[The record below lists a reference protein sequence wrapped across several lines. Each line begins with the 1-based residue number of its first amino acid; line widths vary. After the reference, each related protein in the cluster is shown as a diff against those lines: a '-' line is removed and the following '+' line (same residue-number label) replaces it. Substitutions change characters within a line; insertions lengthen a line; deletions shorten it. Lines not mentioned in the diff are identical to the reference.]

1 MYSSPLEALM
11 SSRRITPVIAL
22 GAVALLALAGCS
34 GGNSANTSESSQG
47 SDSLVIDTAF
57 SIETTDPGHTY
68 DPTGNMIAKALY
80 ETLVDFEGSDVS
92 TPVPGLASWEQ
103 NDEATEFTFTLEG
116 DRVFSDGSPI
126 EAKDVVFS
134 LQRIQGMADAKPNF
148 LLGGLTIEE
157 VDDKTIRFTSETPL
171 LQLPA
176 ILANPALG
184 IVNAD
189 VVMENG
195 GSTDGSDSAQ
205 GFLDGESAGSG
216 PFVLDTLDL
225 SSQVVLTR
233 NDEYNGD
240 EESAYSRVVVRNVSE
255 SATQLANLKGGDSM
269 VAMDLN
275 GDQVAGLG
283 DDISVDSVPSGQTI
297 FLLLNQGEAGGDL
310 ANVKIAEAIRYALD
324 YDALLELAGAGAV
337 QATGVI
343 PPGFEGALDS
353 GVEQDLDKAKAAL
366 EEAGYTGQTLKL
378 QFPNDYPVGGVEFT
392 PLAER
397 IQAQL
402 EDAGIAV
409 DLAPAPFATELD
421 AYVNG
426 TEGFGLWFWGPD
438 YADSANFL
446 PFAPGLKVGLRA
458 GWAAEANPEIAGIAA
473 GAAAATDAEQRT
485 EAFTEFAEAMQAEG
499 PFVPLIVPGRNISSA
514 SSVSGAVYNSVWEMD
529 IAEIQPAG

>member
-1 MYSSPLEALM
+1 M
-11 SSRRITPVIAL
+11 SSRRSTSVIAI
-22 GAVALLALAGCS
+22 GAVSLLALAGCS
-34 GGNSANTSESSQG
+34 GGNSANNSDGNSSSG
-47 SDSLVIDTAF
+47 SLVIDTAF
-57 SIETTDPGHTY
+57 SIETADPGHTY

-103 NDEATEFTFTLEG
+103 NDAATEFTFTLEG

-134 LQRIQGMADAKPNF
+134 LQRIQGMEDAKPNF
-148 LLGGLTIEE
+148 LLTGLTITE
-157 VDDKTIRFTSETPL
+157 VDDKTISITSETPL

-184 IVNAD
+184 ILNSD
-189 VVMENG
+189 VVIENG
-195 GSTDGSDSAQ
+195 GATDGTDTAQ
-205 GFLDGESAGSG
+205 KFLDGESAGSG

-225 SSQVVLTR
+225 SSQVVLTKS
-233 NDEYNGD
+233 DEYDGD
-240 EESAYSRVVVRNVSE
+240 EEAGYDRVVVRNVSE

-458 GWAAEANPEIAGIAA
+458 GWTAEANPEIAGIAA
-473 GAAAATDAEQRT
+473 GAAAATDEGQRS
-485 EAFTEFAEAMQAEG
+485 EAFTAFAEAMQAEG
-499 PFVPLIVPGRNISSA
+499 PFVPLIVPGRNIA
-514 SSVSGAVYNSVWEMD
+514 TADAVSGAVYNSVWEMD

>member
-1 MYSSPLEALM
+1 M

-34 GGNSANTSESSQG
+34 GGNSANNSESSQG

-134 LQRIQGMADAKPNF
+134 LQRIQGMEDAKPNF
-148 LLGGLTIEE
+148 LLGGLRIEE

-297 FLLLNQGEAGGDL
+297 FLLLNQGEAGGEL

>member
-1 MYSSPLEALM
+1 M
-11 SSRRITPVIAL
+11 SSRRSTSIIAI
-22 GAVALLALAGCS
+22 GAVALLALAGCT
-34 GGNSANTSESSQG
+34 GGNSANTGGSAQG
-47 SDSLVIDTAF
+47 GESLVIDTAF
-57 SIETTDPGHTY
+57 SIETADPGHTY

-126 EAKDVVFS
+126 EAKDVVFT
-134 LQRIQGMADAKPNF
+134 LQRIQGMAEAKPNF
-148 LLGGLTIEE
+148 LLGGLTISE
-157 VDDKTIRFTSETPL
+157 VDDKTISFTSETPL

-205 GFLDGESAGSG
+205 SFLDGESAGSG

-233 NDEYNGD
+233 NDAYNGD
-240 EESAYSRVVVRNVSE
+240 EESAYGRVVVRNVSE

-283 DDISVDSVPSGQTI
+283 DGLTVDSVPSGQTI
-297 FLLLNQGEAGGDL
+297 FLLLNQSSSVGGDL

-324 YDALLELAGAGAV
+324 YDALLELAGAGAQ

-353 GVEQDLDKAKAAL
+353 GVTQDLDKAKAAL
-366 EEAGYTGQTLKL
+366 AEAGYTGQTLRL

-397 IQAQL
+397 VQAQL
-402 EDAGIAV
+402 DDAGISV
-409 DLAPAPFATELD
+409 ELAPAPFATELD

-446 PFAPGLKVGLRA
+446 PFGPGLKVGLRA
-458 GWAAEANPEIAGIAA
+458 GWTAEANPSIATL
-473 GAAAATDAEQRT
+473 ATDAASATDPDERT
-485 EAFTEFAEAMQAEG
+485 AAFTDFAEAMQAEG
-499 PFVPLIVPGRNISSA
+499 PFVPLIVPGRNIA
-514 SSVSGAVYNSVWEMD
+514 TADAVAGAVYNSVWEMD
-529 IAEIQPAG
+529 IAEIAPAG

>member
-1 MYSSPLEALM
+1 M

-34 GGNSANTSESSQG
+34 GGNSANNSESSQG

-103 NDEATEFTFTLEG
+103 NDEATEFTFTLDG

-171 LQLPA
+171 LQLPRSSRTRRSA
-176 ILANPALG
+176 SSTPTSSWRTAG
-184 IVNAD
+184 T
-189 VVMENG
+189 
-195 GSTDGSDSAQ
+195 TDGTDSAQ

-353 GVEQDLDKAKAAL
+353 GVEQGPRQG
-366 EEAGYTGQTLKL
+366 EGRAGGGRLHRSDPQAPVPERL
-378 QFPNDYPVGGVEFT
+378 PVGGVEFT

-421 AYVNG
+421 AYVN
-426 TEGFGLWFWGPD
+426 
-438 YADSANFL
+438 
-446 PFAPGLKVGLRA
+446 RH
-458 GWAAEANPEIAGIAA
+458 
-473 GAAAATDAEQRT
+473 
-485 EAFTEFAEAMQAEG
+485 
-499 PFVPLIVPGRNISSA
+499 
-514 SSVSGAVYNSVWEMD
+514 
-529 IAEIQPAG
+529 

>member
-1 MYSSPLEALM
+1 M

-34 GGNSANTSESSQG
+34 GGNSANNSESSQG

-366 EEAGYTGQTLKL
+366 EEAGYAGQTLKL

>member
-1 MYSSPLEALM
+1 M
-11 SSRRITPVIAL
+11 SSRRTLPAL
-22 GAVALLALAGCS
+22 AFGAVALLALAGCS
-34 GGNSANTSESSQG
+34 GGNSANNGDDSSG
-47 SDSLVIDTAF
+47 SGSLVIDTAF

-68 DPTGNMIAKALY
+68 DPTGNMIAKAIY

-103 NDEATEFTFTLEG
+103 NDAATEFTFTLEG
-116 DRVFSDGSPI
+116 DRVFSDGTPI

-134 LQRIQGMADAKPNF
+134 LQRIQGMEDAKPNF
-148 LLGGLTIEE
+148 LLAGITITE
-157 VDDKTIRFTSETPL
+157 VDDKTITFTSETPL

-184 IVNAD
+184 IVNSD
-189 VVMENG
+189 VVIENG
-195 GSTDGSDSAQ
+195 GATDGSDSAQ
-205 GFLDGESAGSG
+205 SFLDGESAGSG

-225 SSQVVLTR
+225 SSQVVLTK

-240 EESAYSRVVVRNVSE
+240 EESAYDRVVVRNVSE

-283 DDISVDSVPSGQTI
+283 DDLTVDSVPSGQTI

-343 PPGFEGALDS
+343 PPGFEGSLDG
-353 GVEQDLDKAKAAL
+353 GVSQDLDAAKAAL
-366 EEAGYTGQTLKL
+366 AEAGYTGQTLKL

-409 DLAPAPFATELD
+409 ELAPAPFATELD

-446 PFAPGLKVGLRA
+446 PFGPGLKVGLRA
-458 GWAAEANPEIAGIAA
+458 GWAAEANPEIAEIAA
-473 GAAAATDAEQRT
+473 NAASATDADERT
-485 EAFTEFAEAMQAEG
+485 ALFTEFAEAMQAEG
-499 PFVPLIVPGRNISSA
+499 PFVPLIVPGRNIASA
-514 SSVSGAVYNSVWEMD
+514 SAVSGAVYNSVWEMD
-529 IAEIQPAG
+529 IAEITPAG

>member
-1 MYSSPLEALM
+1 M

-34 GGNSANTSESSQG
+34 GGNSANNSESSQG

-134 LQRIQGMADAKPNF
+134 LQRIQGMEDAKPNF
-148 LLGGLTIEE
+148 LLGGLRIEE

-366 EEAGYTGQTLKL
+366 KEAGYTGQTLKL

>member
-1 MYSSPLEALM
+1 M

-34 GGNSANTSESSQG
+34 GGNSANNSESSQG

-134 LQRIQGMADAKPNF
+134 LQRIQGMEDAKPNF
-148 LLGGLTIEE
+148 LLGGLRIEE

>member
-57 SIETTDPGHTY
+57 SIETADPGHTY

-116 DRVFSDGSPI
+116 DRVFSDGSPV

-134 LQRIQGMADAKPNF
+134 LQRIQGMEDAKPNF
-148 LLGGLTIEE
+148 LLGSLTIEE

-353 GVEQDLDKAKAAL
+353 GVKQDLDKAKAAL

>member
-1 MYSSPLEALM
+1 MV
-11 SSRRITPVIAL
+11 SRRSTSFLAL

-34 GGNSANTSESSQG
+34 GGNSANGGNSG
-47 SDSLVIDTAF
+47 GGDSLVIDTAF
-57 SIETTDPGHTY
+57 SIETADPGHTY

-103 NDEATEFTFTLEG
+103 NDQATEFTFTLEDG
-116 DRVFSDGSPI
+116 RVFSDGSPI
-126 EAKDVVFS
+126 EAKDVVFT
-134 LQRIQGMADAKPNF
+134 LQRVQGMEDAKPNF
-148 LLGGLTIEE
+148 LLGGLTVTE
-157 VDDKTIRFTSETPL
+157 VDDKTVSITSETPL

-184 IVNAD
+184 IVNSD
-189 VVMENG
+189 VVIENG
-195 GSTDGSDSAQ
+195 GSTDGTDSAQ
-205 GFLDGESAGSG
+205 KYLDGASAGSG
-216 PFVLDTLDL
+216 PYVLDTLDL
-225 SSQVVLTR
+225 SSQVVLKK

-240 EESAYSRVVVRNVSE
+240 EKAGYSRVVVRNVSE

-283 DDISVDSVPSGQTI
+283 DDLTVDSVPSGQTI
-297 FLLLNQGEAGGDL
+297 FLLLNQSPAIAGEL
-310 ANVKIAEAIRYALD
+310 ANVKIAEAIRYSLD

-353 GVEQDLDKAKAAL
+353 GVKPDAEKAKAAL
-366 EEAGYTGQTLKL
+366 AEAGYTGQTLKL

-402 EDAGIAV
+402 KDAGINV
-409 DLAPAPFATELD
+409 ELAPQPFATELD

-446 PFAPGLKVGLRA
+446 PFGPGLKVGLRA
-458 GWAAEANPEIAGIAA
+458 GWAAEANPEIAAIAA
-473 GAAAATDAEQRT
+473 EAASATDAEQRT
-485 EAFTEFAEAMQAEG
+485 EAFTSFAEAMQAEG
-499 PFVPLIVPGRNISSA
+499 PFVPLIVPGRNIA
-514 SSVSGAVYNSVWEMD
+514 TAKSVTGAVYNSVWEMD
-529 IAEIQPAG
+529 IAEITPAG

>member
-34 GGNSANTSESSQG
+34 GGNSANNSESSQG

-134 LQRIQGMADAKPNF
+134 LQRIQGMEDAKPNF
-148 LLGGLTIEE
+148 LLGGLRIEE

-297 FLLLNQGEAGGDL
+297 FLLLNQGEAGGEL

>member
-1 MYSSPLEALM
+1 M
-11 SSRRITPVIAL
+11 SSRRSTSVIAI
-22 GAVALLALAGCS
+22 GAVGLLALAGCS
-34 GGNSANTSESSQG
+34 GGNSANSGGDSSG

-57 SIETTDPGHTY
+57 SIETADPGHTY

-103 NDEATEFTFTLEG
+103 NDAATEFTFTLEG
-116 DRVFSDGSPI
+116 DRVFSDGTPI
-126 EAKDVVFS
+126 EAKDVVFT
-134 LQRIQGMADAKPNF
+134 LQRIQGMEDAKPNF
-148 LLGGLTIEE
+148 LLGGLTIAE
-157 VDDKTIRFTSETPL
+157 VDEKTVSITSETPL

-184 IVNAD
+184 IVNSD
-189 VVMENG
+189 VVIENG
-195 GSTDGSDSAQ
+195 GSIDGSDSAQ
-205 GFLDGESAGSG
+205 KFLDGESAGSG
-216 PFVLDTLDL
+216 PYTLDTLDL
-225 SSQVVLTR
+225 SSQVVLAKS
-233 NDEYNGD
+233 DEYNGD
-240 EESAYSRVVVRNVSE
+240 EEAGYDRVVVRNVSE

-283 DDISVDSVPSGQTI
+283 DGLQVESVPSGQTI
-297 FLLLNQGEAGGDL
+297 FLLLNQSSAVAGDL

-324 YDALLELAGAGAV
+324 YDALLELAGSGAV

-343 PPGFEGALDS
+343 PPGFEGALES
-353 GVEQDLDKAKAAL
+353 GVEQDLEKSKAAL
-366 EEAGYTGQTLKL
+366 AEAGYTGQTLTL

-397 IQAQL
+397 VQAQL

-409 DLAPAPFATELD
+409 ELAPAPFATELD

-426 TEGFGLWFWGPD
+426 TESFGLWFWGPD

-446 PFAPGLKVGLRA
+446 PFAPGLKVGLRS

-473 GAAAATDAEQRT
+473 GAAAATDEAQRS
-485 EAFTEFAEAMQAEG
+485 EAFTAFAEAMQAEG
-499 PFVPLIVPGRNISSA
+499 PFVPLIVPGRNIA
-514 SSVSGAVYNSVWEMD
+514 TADAVSGAVYNSVWEMD
-529 IAEIQPAG
+529 IAEITPAG

>member
-1 MYSSPLEALM
+1 M
-11 SSRRITPVIAL
+11 SSRRSTSVIAI

-34 GGNSANTSESSQG
+34 GGNSANTSDGGSSSG
-47 SDSLVIDTAF
+47 SLVIDTAF
-57 SIETTDPGHTY
+57 SIETADPGHSY

-92 TPVPGLASWEQ
+92 TPVPGLASWVQ
-103 NDEATEFTFTLEG
+103 NDAATEFTFTLEG

-134 LQRIQGMADAKPNF
+134 LQRIQGMEDAKPNF
-148 LLGGLTIEE
+148 LLTGLTITE
-157 VDDKTIRFTSETPL
+157 VDDKTISITSETPL

-184 IVNAD
+184 ILNSD
-189 VVMENG
+189 VVIENG
-195 GSTDGSDSAQ
+195 GATDGTDTAQ
-205 GFLDGESAGSG
+205 KFLDGESAGSG

-225 SSQVVLTR
+225 SSQVVLTKS
-233 NDEYNGD
+233 DEYDGD
-240 EESAYSRVVVRNVSE
+240 EEAGYDRVVVRNVSE

-283 DDISVDSVPSGQTI
+283 DGLQVESVPSGQTI
-297 FLLLNQGEAGGDL
+297 FLLLNQSSAVAGDL

-353 GVEQDLDKAKAAL
+353 GVEQDLEKSKAAL
-366 EEAGYTGQTLKL
+366 AEAGYTGQTLKL

-397 IQAQL
+397 VQAQL
-402 EDAGIAV
+402 EDAGITV
-409 DLAPAPFATELD
+409 ELAPAPFATELD

-473 GAAAATDAEQRT
+473 GAAAATDETQRS
-485 EAFTEFAEAMQAEG
+485 EAFTAFAEAMQAEG
-499 PFVPLIVPGRNISSA
+499 PFVPLIVPGRNIA
-514 SSVSGAVYNSVWEMD
+514 TADAVTGAVYNSVWEMD

>member
-1 MYSSPLEALM
+1 M
-11 SSRRITPVIAL
+11 SSRRSTSVIAI

-34 GGNSANTSESSQG
+34 GGNSANNSDQAAG
-47 SDSLVIDTAF
+47 ADSLVIDTAF
-57 SIETTDPGHTY
+57 SIETADPGHTY

-103 NDEATEFTFTLEG
+103 NEAATEFTFTLEG
-116 DRVFSDGSPI
+116 DRAFSDGSPI
-126 EAKDVVFS
+126 EAKDVVFT
-134 LQRIQGMADAKPNF
+134 LQRIQGMTEAKPNF
-148 LLGGLTIEE
+148 LLGGLTITE
-157 VDDKTIRFTSETPL
+157 VDDKTISFVSETPL

-195 GSTDGSDSAQ
+195 GTTDGTDSAQ
-205 GFLDGESAGSG
+205 EFLDGESAGSG

-225 SSQVVLTR
+225 SSQVVLTK

-240 EESAYSRVVVRNVSE
+240 EESEYSRVVVRNVSE

-283 DDISVDSVPSGQTI
+283 DDLTVESVPSGQTI
-297 FLLLNQGEAGGDL
+297 FLLLNQSDAVAGEL
-310 ANVKIAEAIRYALD
+310 ANVKLAEAIRYALD

-343 PPGFEGALDS
+343 PPGFEGALET
-353 GVEQDLDKAKAAL
+353 GVEQDLDKAAAAL
-366 EEAGYTGQTLKL
+366 AEAGYTGQTLKL

-397 IQAQL
+397 VQAQL
-402 EDAGIAV
+402 EEAGITV
-409 DLAPAPFATELD
+409 ELAPAPFATELD
-421 AYVNG
+421 AYVAG

-446 PFAPGLKVGLRA
+446 PFAPGLKVGLRS

-473 GAAAATDAEQRT
+473 GAASATDEAVRA
-485 EAFTEFAEAMQAEG
+485 EAFTAFAEAMQAEG
-499 PFVPLIVPGRNISSA
+499 PFVPLIVPGRNIA
-514 SSVSGAVYNSVWEMD
+514 TAGDVEGAVYNSVWEMD
-529 IAEIQPAG
+529 IAEIAPAG

>member
-1 MYSSPLEALM
+1 M
-11 SSRRITPVIAL
+11 SSRRNTSVIAF
-22 GAVALLALAGCS
+22 GAIALLALAGCS
-34 GGNSANTSESSQG
+34 GGNSANNGDQSSG

-103 NDEATEFTFTLEG
+103 NDTATEFTFTLEG

-134 LQRIQGMADAKPNF
+134 LQRIQGMEDAKPNF
-148 LLGGLTIEE
+148 LLGGLTITE
-157 VDDKTIRFTSETPL
+157 VDDKTITFTSETPL

-184 IVNAD
+184 IVNSD
-189 VVMENG
+189 VVIENG

-205 GFLDGESAGSG
+205 KFLDGESAGSG

-225 SSQVVLTR
+225 SSQVVLTK

-283 DDISVDSVPSGQTI
+283 DDLSVDSVPSGQTI
-297 FLLLNQGEAGGDL
+297 FLLLNQGEAGGEL

-343 PPGFEGALDS
+343 PPGFEGSLDT
-353 GVEQDLDKAKAAL
+353 GVTQDLDKAKAAL
-366 EEAGYTGQTLKL
+366 AEAGYTGQTLKL

-397 IQAQL
+397 VQAQL

-409 DLAPAPFATELD
+409 ELAPAPFATELD

-446 PFAPGLKVGLRA
+446 PFGPGLKVGLRS
-458 GWAAEANPEIAGIAA
+458 GWAAEANPEIAEIAA
-473 GAAAATDAEQRT
+473 NAASATDADERT
-485 EAFTEFAEAMQAEG
+485 ALFTEFAEAMQAEG
-499 PFVPLIVPGRNISSA
+499 PFVPLIVPGRNIASA
-514 SSVSGAVYNSVWEMD
+514 GDVTGAVYNSVWEMD
-529 IAEIQPAG
+529 IAEIAPAG

>member
-1 MYSSPLEALM
+1 M
-11 SSRRITPVIAL
+11 SSRRSTSVIAI
-22 GAVALLALAGCS
+22 GATALLALAGCS
-34 GGNSANTSESSQG
+34 GGNSANNGDQSG
-47 SDSLVIDTAF
+47 GADSLVIDTAF
-57 SIETTDPGHTY
+57 SIETADPGHTY

-103 NDEATEFTFTLEG
+103 NEAATEFTFTLEG
-116 DRVFSDGSPI
+116 DRVFSDGSLV
-126 EAKDVVFS
+126 EAKDVVFT
-134 LQRIQGMADAKPNF
+134 LQRIQGMTEAKPNF
-148 LLGGLTIEE
+148 LLGGLTITE
-157 VDDKTIRFTSETPL
+157 VDDKTISFVSETPL

-195 GSTDGSDSAQ
+195 GTTDGSDTAQ
-205 GFLDGESAGSG
+205 EFLDGESAGSG
-216 PFVLDTLDL
+216 PFILDTLDL
-225 SSQVVLTR
+225 SSQVVLTK

-240 EESAYSRVVVRNVSE
+240 EESEYSRVVVRNVSE

-283 DDISVDSVPSGQTI
+283 DDLTVESVPSGQTI
-297 FLLLNQGEAGGDL
+297 FLLLNQSDAVAGEL
-310 ANVKIAEAIRYALD
+310 ANVKLAEAIRYALD

-343 PPGFEGALDS
+343 PPGFEGALET
-353 GVEQDLDKAKAAL
+353 GVEQDLDKAEAAL
-366 EEAGYTGQTLKL
+366 AEAGYTGQTLKL

-397 IQAQL
+397 VQAQL
-402 EDAGIAV
+402 EEAGITV
-409 DLAPAPFATELD
+409 ELAPAPFATELD
-421 AYVNG
+421 AYVAG

-446 PFAPGLKVGLRA
+446 PFAPGLKVGLRS

-473 GAAAATDAEQRT
+473 GAASATDEAVRA
-485 EAFTEFAEAMQAEG
+485 EAFTAFAEAMQAEG
-499 PFVPLIVPGRNISSA
+499 PFVPLIVPGRNIA
-514 SSVSGAVYNSVWEMD
+514 TAGDVEGAVYNSVWEMD
-529 IAEIQPAG
+529 IAEIAPAG

>member
-1 MYSSPLEALM
+1 M
-11 SSRRITPVIAL
+11 SSRRSTSVIAI
-22 GAVALLALAGCS
+22 GAVGLLALAGCS
-34 GGNSANTSESSQG
+34 GGNSAGNSGDSSG

-57 SIETTDPGHTY
+57 SIETADPGHTY

-103 NDEATEFTFTLEG
+103 NDAATEFTFTLEG

-126 EAKDVVFS
+126 EAKDVVFT
-134 LQRIQGMADAKPNF
+134 LQRIQGMTEAKPNF
-148 LLGGLTIEE
+148 LLGGLTITE
-157 VDDKTIRFTSETPL
+157 VDEKTISIVSETPL

-176 ILANPALG
+176 IFANPALG
-184 IVNAD
+184 IVNSD
-189 VVMENG
+189 VVIENG
-195 GSTDGSDSAQ
+195 GSVDGTDSAQ
-205 GFLDGESAGSG
+205 KFLDGESAGSG
-216 PFVLDTLDL
+216 PYTLDTLDL
-225 SSQVVLTR
+225 SSQVVLTKS
-233 NDEYNGD
+233 DEYNGD
-240 EESAYSRVVVRNVSE
+240 EEAGYDRVVVRNVSE

-275 GDQVAGLG
+275 GDQVSGLG
-283 DDISVDSVPSGQTI
+283 DGLQVDSVPSGQTI
-297 FLLLNQGEAGGDL
+297 FLLLNQSSAVAGDL

-343 PPGFEGALDS
+343 PPGFEGALET

-366 EEAGYTGQTLKL
+366 AEAGYTGQTLTL

-397 IQAQL
+397 VQAQL

-409 DLAPAPFATELD
+409 ELAPAPFATELD

-426 TEGFGLWFWGPD
+426 TESFGLWFWGPD

-446 PFAPGLKVGLRA
+446 PFGPGLKVGLRS

-473 GAAAATDAEQRT
+473 GAASATDPAQRT
-485 EAFTEFAEAMQAEG
+485 EAFTAFAEAMQAEG
-499 PFVPLIVPGRNISSA
+499 PFVPLIVPGRNIA
-514 SSVSGAVYNSVWEMD
+514 TADDVSGAVYNSVWEMD
-529 IAEIQPAG
+529 IAEITPAG

>member
-1 MYSSPLEALM
+1 M

-34 GGNSANTSESSQG
+34 GGNSANNSESSQG

-57 SIETTDPGHTY
+57 SVETTDPGHTY

-189 VVMENG
+189 VVTENG

-353 GVEQDLDKAKAAL
+353 GVKQDLDKAKAAL

>member
-1 MYSSPLEALM
+1 M
-11 SSRRITPVIAL
+11 SSRRNTSVIAF
-22 GAVALLALAGCS
+22 GAIALLALAGCS
-34 GGNSANTSESSQG
+34 GGNSANNGDQSSG

-103 NDEATEFTFTLEG
+103 NDTATEFTFTLEG

-134 LQRIQGMADAKPNF
+134 LQRIQGMEDAKPNF
-148 LLGGLTIEE
+148 LLGGLTITE
-157 VDDKTIRFTSETPL
+157 VDDKTITFTSETPL

-184 IVNAD
+184 IVNSD
-189 VVMENG
+189 VVIENG

-205 GFLDGESAGSG
+205 KFLDGESAGSG

-225 SSQVVLTR
+225 SSQVVLTK

-283 DDISVDSVPSGQTI
+283 DDLTVESVPSGQTI
-297 FLLLNQGEAGGDL
+297 FLLLNQGEAGGEL

-343 PPGFEGALDS
+343 PPGFEGSLDS
-353 GVEQDLDKAKAAL
+353 GVTQDLDKAKAAL
-366 EEAGYTGQTLKL
+366 AEAGYTGQTLKL

-397 IQAQL
+397 VQAQL

-409 DLAPAPFATELD
+409 ELAPAPFATELD

-446 PFAPGLKVGLRA
+446 PFGPGLKVGLRS
-458 GWAAEANPEIAGIAA
+458 GWAAEANPEIAEIAA
-473 GAAAATDAEQRT
+473 NAASATDADERT
-485 EAFTEFAEAMQAEG
+485 ALFTEFAEAMQAEG
-499 PFVPLIVPGRNISSA
+499 PFVPLIVPGRNIASA
-514 SSVSGAVYNSVWEMD
+514 GDVTGAVYNSVWEMD
-529 IAEIQPAG
+529 IAEIAPAG

>member
-1 MYSSPLEALM
+1 MVSPR
-11 SSRRITPVIAL
+11 STSFIAL

-34 GGNSANTSESSQG
+34 GGNSANNG
-47 SDSLVIDTAF
+47 GGDSDGGGSLVIDTAF
-57 SIETTDPGHTY
+57 SIETGDPGHTY

-92 TPVPGLASWEQ
+92 TPVAGLASWEQ
-103 NDEATEFTFTLEG
+103 NDTATEFTFTLEG
-116 DRVFSDGSPI
+116 DRVFSDGSAI
-126 EAKDVVFS
+126 EAKDVVFT
-134 LQRIQGMADAKPNF
+134 LQRVQGMVDAKPNF
-148 LLGGLTIEE
+148 LLGGLTITE
-157 VDDKTIRFTSETPL
+157 VDEKTISITSETPL

-184 IVNAD
+184 IVNSD
-189 VVMENG
+189 VVIENG
-195 GSTDGSDSAQ
+195 GAIDGTDSAQ
-205 GFLDGESAGSG
+205 KFLDGESAGSG
-216 PFVLDTLDL
+216 PFTLDTLDL
-225 SSQVVLTR
+225 SSQVVLAK

-240 EESAYSRVVVRNVSE
+240 EEAGYDRVVVRNVSE

-283 DDISVDSVPSGQTI
+283 DGLEVESVPSGQTI
-297 FLLLNQGEAGGDL
+297 FLLLNQSDAVAGEL

-353 GVEQDLDKAKAAL
+353 GVEQDLDKAEAAL
-366 EEAGYTGQTLKL
+366 AEAGYAGQTLKL

-397 IQAQL
+397 VQAQL
-402 EDAGIAV
+402 GDAGIKV
-409 DLAPAPFATELD
+409 ELAPQPFATELD

-446 PFAPGLKVGLRA
+446 PFGPGLKVGLRS
-458 GWAAEANPEIAGIAA
+458 GWAAEATPEIAGIAA
-473 GAAAATDAEQRT
+473 DAASATDAAQRT
-485 EAFTEFAEAMQAEG
+485 SAFTAFAEAMQAEG
-499 PFVPLIVPGRNISSA
+499 PFVPLIVPGRNIA
-514 SSVSGAVYNSVWEMD
+514 TADAVTGAVYNSVWEMD
-529 IAEIQPAG
+529 IAEINPAG

>member
-1 MYSSPLEALM
+1 M
-11 SSRRITPVIAL
+11 SSRRTLPAL
-22 GAVALLALAGCS
+22 AFGAIALLALAGCS
-34 GGNSANTSESSQG
+34 GGNSANNGDDSSG
-47 SDSLVIDTAF
+47 SGSLVIDTAF

-68 DPTGNMIAKALY
+68 DPTGNMIAKAIY

-103 NDEATEFTFTLEG
+103 NDAATEFTFTLEG
-116 DRVFSDGSPI
+116 DRVFSDGTPI

-134 LQRIQGMADAKPNF
+134 LQRIQGMEDAKPNF
-148 LLGGLTIEE
+148 LLAGITITE
-157 VDDKTIRFTSETPL
+157 VDDKTITFTSETPL

-184 IVNAD
+184 IVNSD
-189 VVMENG
+189 VVIENG
-195 GSTDGSDSAQ
+195 GATDGSDSAQ
-205 GFLDGESAGSG
+205 SFLDGESAGSG

-225 SSQVVLTR
+225 SSQVVLTK

-240 EESAYSRVVVRNVSE
+240 EESAYDRVVVRNVSE

-283 DDISVDSVPSGQTI
+283 DDLTVDSVPSGQTI

-343 PPGFEGALDS
+343 PPGFEGSLDG
-353 GVEQDLDKAKAAL
+353 GVSQDLDAAKAAL
-366 EEAGYTGQTLKL
+366 AEAGYTGQTLKL

-409 DLAPAPFATELD
+409 ELAPAPFATELD

-446 PFAPGLKVGLRA
+446 PFGPGLKVGLRA
-458 GWAAEANPEIAGIAA
+458 GWAAEANPEIAEIAA
-473 GAAAATDAEQRT
+473 NAASATDADERT
-485 EAFTEFAEAMQAEG
+485 ALFTEFAEAMQAEG
-499 PFVPLIVPGRNISSA
+499 PFVPLIVPGRNIASA
-514 SSVSGAVYNSVWEMD
+514 SAVSGAVYNSVWEMD
-529 IAEIQPAG
+529 IAEITPAG

>member
-34 GGNSANTSESSQG
+34 GGNSANNSESSQG

-134 LQRIQGMADAKPNF
+134 LQRIQGMEDAKPNF
-148 LLGGLTIEE
+148 LLGGLRIEE